1 MILHKQSCEA
11 EYFVGRFF
19 RCFYFTLRM
28 KFDKLL
34 LLILVCVCATSLCAQ
49 DKITI
54 AVVDTHGNALSYPE
68 IIVGTDLHRVGTEK
82 GTLDIPLQLLN
93 SGDTLTVKYLGFKT
107 SRTVLNGAV
116 LSDKLLRIILE
127 ESSFVL
133 NSVVVSPSD
142 FSGERYFQ
150 EKIKSSLTPYSGKYF
165 FDVSFT
171 FTNHELTEK
180 AYSGVGVGKSR
191 RTTTAIDK
199 SKIVVSAPL
208 SETSKLITLL
218 KRATEISYL
227 MANSFCDKKGRSY
240 FFCRYKGEAGNLE
253 CWEFLIKKQK
263 KMPWNLEQEDECRC
277 MVSLDKSGLIKNIK
291 IQRKSSSDHSFSYL
305 LETEFTLFEEQL
317 VPKKVTIDLIPNAKS
332 ESFSPLSIV
341 VNYSNFRKRG

>member
-1 MILHKQSCEA
+1 
-11 EYFVGRFF
+11 
-19 RCFYFTLRM
+19 M
-28 KFDKLL
+28 KPNKLL
-34 LLILVCVCATSLCAQ
+34 LLILVYVFTTSLYAQ

-68 IIVGTDLHRVGTEK
+68 IIVGTNLHRVGTEK
-82 GTLDIPLQLLN
+82 GTLEIPIQLLN

-107 SRTVLNGAV
+107 SRTVLSGAV

-150 EKIKSSLTPYSGKYF
+150 KKIKSLLTPYSGKYF

-171 FTNHELTEK
+171 FKNCNLTEK
-180 AYSGVGVGKSR
+180 AYSGVGGGKSR

-199 SKIVVSAPL
+199 SKIVTSAPP

-240 FFCRYKGEAGNLE
+240 FFCTYKGEVGNLE

-263 KMPWNLEQEDECRC
+263 KMPWNLEQEDEYRC
-277 MVSLDKSGLIKNIK
+277 MVALDKTGLIKNIK
-291 IQRKSSSDHSFSYL
+291 SQRKSSSDHSFSYL

-332 ESFSPLSIV
+332 ESFSPLSLV